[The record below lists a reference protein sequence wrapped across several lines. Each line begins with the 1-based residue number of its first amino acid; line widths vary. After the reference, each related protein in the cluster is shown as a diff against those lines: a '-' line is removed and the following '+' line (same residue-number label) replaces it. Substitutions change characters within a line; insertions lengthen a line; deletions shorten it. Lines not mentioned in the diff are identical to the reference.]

1 MMSSPTLVELIS
13 KLENLQKEVQG
24 LRSIPIGLLQPGT
37 TRKSE
42 SSNSS
47 AGDALKSVRQIG
59 QESLSDGI
67 QAALHEAKQR
77 LESDGSDLNWTRR
90 QEKRKPR

>member
-1 MMSSPTLVELIS
+1 MSSPTLFELIS

-24 LRSIPIGLLQPGT
+24 LRAIPIGLLQPGT

-42 SSNSS
+42 SSSSS
-47 AGDALKSVRQIG
+47 AGDALKTVRQIG
-59 QESLSDGI
+59 EESLSDGI
-67 QAALHEAKQR
+67 QAALHEAEQR

-90 QEKRKPR
+90 QDKRKPR